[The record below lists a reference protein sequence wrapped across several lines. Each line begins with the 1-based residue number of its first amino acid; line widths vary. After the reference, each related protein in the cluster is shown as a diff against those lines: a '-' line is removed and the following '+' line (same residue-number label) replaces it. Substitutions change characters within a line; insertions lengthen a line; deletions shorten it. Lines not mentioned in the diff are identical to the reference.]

1 MREILK
7 KEVKNML
14 KHTRAALRKIMK
26 DFRILG
32 WCLDWGVHLLMG
44 AYLVVALILGWGNF
58 IANIVLLT
66 LTVGLL
72 IVQGVERRKNV
83 KWYDKWEEE
92 KKQKHHRHLFQIFIL
107 LTKLFSLGVTL
118 YGMAVSEK
126 ATSSLLTV
134 LTTLLIILWFVS
146 ALVEV
151 ITLFAERDG
160 ELLMDGIY
168 EDFDWFFQAAK
179 KADEAKENAKGLFG
193 RVFRKEPEENGKKG
207 E

>member
-14 KHTRAALRKIMK
+14 KHTRAALQKIMK

-44 AYLVVALILGWGNF
+44 AYLLAAIILGWGNL
-58 IANIVLLT
+58 IANAVLLA
-66 LTVGLL
+66 LTAWLL

-83 KWYDKWEEE
+83 KWYDKWEEK

-134 LTTLLIILWFVS
+134 LTTLLIILWFIS

-151 ITLFAERDG
+151 ITLFLEREE
-160 ELLMDGIY
+160 ELLMDGIR

-179 KADEAKENAKGLFG
+179 KADEAKENVKGLFG
-193 RVFRKEPEENGKKG
+193 WAFRKESEENGKKG